1 MHQQWEDEVFLG
13 AEAMVTLPDGN
24 RLRDDAEAGRELA
37 AREGRGLLEPEPLD
51 EDLHE
56 RDRDLR
62 TLIQHIFT
70 LHRD

>member
-1 MHQQWEDEVFLG
+1 MHRQWEEDVFLG
-13 AEAMVTLPDGN
+13 AEAMVTLPDGVQ
-24 RLRDDAEAGRELA
+24 LQDDAGAERQLA
-37 AREGRGLLEPEPLD
+37 AQEARGLLEPELLD